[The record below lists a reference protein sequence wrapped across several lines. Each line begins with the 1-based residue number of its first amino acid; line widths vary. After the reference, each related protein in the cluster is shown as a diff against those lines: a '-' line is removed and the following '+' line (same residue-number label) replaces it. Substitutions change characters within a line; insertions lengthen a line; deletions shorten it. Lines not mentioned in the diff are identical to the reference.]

1 MDAFGDPAAAL
12 WDEEDGFFYDVLV
25 DAGVSQLVKVRSMV
39 GLLPLL
45 GVMNLRDEIHA
56 RLPDLRRHLAWL
68 RQRRPELTE
77 PILQRH
83 GGGTTRSVVTM
94 ARLRRILRRLL
105 DEGEFLSPHGIRALS
120 AAYRSGLTVDMP
132 GHGRLSLDYQPAES
146 RDGLFGGNSN
156 WRGPVW
162 FPVNTLLLH
171 ALTTYGLGIAAGER
185 FEYPT
190 GSAETRTLVE
200 ITDDLRERLIGLFR
214 IGPDGR
220 RPSDPDHV
228 PTGPLWQAHPTFS
241 EYFNG
246 DTGAGWVRPT
256 RRAGPRW
263 SPT

>member
-1 MDAFGDPAAAL
+1 
-12 WDEEDGFFYDVLV
+12 
-25 DAGVSQLVKVRSMV
+25 
-39 GLLPLL
+39 
-45 GVMNLRDEIHA
+45 
-56 RLPDLRRHLAWL
+56 
-68 RQRRPELTE
+68 
-77 PILQRH
+77 
-83 GGGTTRSVVTM
+83 M

-246 DTGAGWVRPT
+246 DTGAGLGAAHQTGWTAMVADLICLRDAREPGRQRDT
-256 RRAGPRW
+256 
-263 SPT
+263 